1 MAGGLAAGL
10 ARGLSAG
17 YGMARDAYQD
27 EQTQKRQA
35 VEDVYRAR
43 ADERAD
49 QASKRENER
58 LDLARTT
65 EQRQQQRLD
74 EAERQQRLAL
84 ATTALKES
92 IADLEVTA
100 KARQLQ
106 NMPVDPEDAKR
117 HGESQAQLR
126 AARQESINFF
136 TRVQGRQMSLDDAP
150 PKDLYLHWV
159 RATGMTL
166 QEMAQMPQ
174 HIKDIQDGLQYRND
188 DLQIKGINGLLGPTY
203 LKRGIGEPS
212 PYGGTITKKEVVRLV
227 PARDANGVDHP
238 DKVYPI
244 LRVYTDQMGPDGQPL
259 YYDAAMTRDGTTAE
273 NDEIVPISLKRGFDF
288 MGNMGTLAEL
298 MKRPEIAKRLEQGEK
313 EGGAEARKYLED
325 LTARSRPTKKVVTRE
340 RVDLGDKYLERE
352 VDETGKILSEKELR
366 KGAAPRLFAPAHA
379 GGAGG
384 VASVLDSLDEPTAT
398 GEDLLAQL
406 PPRVAAT
413 IRGLDEGRM
422 TLKDLPTKGNY
433 RGEMQALWNQY
444 NSGADATKFTTSQ
457 RVENAFAVGKQGD
470 TVRSFNVA
478 VEHLDTLNHL
488 IGALKNSDML
498 AFNKLANEIAKQTG
512 QAAPTNFE
520 SARQIV
526 TNEVTKATVGA
537 QNALGDRQEIART
550 INVASSPEQL
560 QGAIKNYQELMAGQ
574 LKGLGTQYYA
584 GGGRKDFS
592 RFLTPRTVELTGGV
606 PRPAGAVQTAIRG
619 GPARMPTFGS
629 EADAAAAAKAGK
641 IKPGDRITINGQT
654 GTWQ

>member
-1 MAGGLAAGL
+1 MARVGLGPAAGLAAGL
-10 ARGLSAG
+10 NTG

-49 QASKRENER
+49 QAAKRENER
-58 LDLARTT
+58 LELMRST

-74 EAERQQRLAL
+74 ETERQQRLAL

-92 IADLEVTA
+92 IADLEATA

-117 HGESQAQLR
+117 YGKLQAQLR
-126 AARQESINFF
+126 AARQESINLF
-136 TRVQGRQMSLDDAP
+136 TRVQGGQMSLDDVP

-288 MGNMGTLAEL
+288 MGNMGALAEL

-366 KGAAPRLFAPAHA
+366 KGAAPRLFAPPRA

-384 VASVLDSLDEPTAT
+384 AGEPTLDDDTLTSMA
-398 GEDLLAQL
+398 EQYLAGDKSVFQNL
-406 PPRVAAT
+406 GRGAQGAANVVAL
-413 IRGLDEGRM
+413 R
-422 TLKDLPTKGNY
+422 
-433 RGEMQALWNQY
+433 
-444 NSGADATKFTTSQ
+444 Q
-457 RVENAFAVGKQGD
+457 RVTQVAKEAGMTPDQIALVQNEFQGMGAAQRALGTRSANFGLAEKEAYSMADLVIDASSKVPRTQFMPINKAIIAYENNTGDAQSRQFGAALNSFIQAYARAVNPVGTP
-470 TVRSFNVA
+470 TVSDKDHARAMLSTA
-478 VEHLDTLNHL
+478 DSHEAL
-488 IGALKNSDML
+488 IAIIEQLKREMD
-498 AFNKLANEIAKQTG
+498 AAG
-512 QAAPTNFE
+512 AAP
-520 SARQIV
+520 
-526 TNEVTKATVGA
+526 
-537 QNALGDRQEIART
+537 
-550 INVASSPEQL
+550 
-560 QGAIKNYQELMAGQ
+560 
-574 LKGLGTQYYA
+574 
-584 GGGRKDFS
+584 
-592 RFLTPRTVELTGGV
+592 
-606 PRPAGAVQTAIRG
+606 GAVQKQIRG
-619 GPARMPTFGS
+619 RQAELSERVRNRPRGGGSQMPTFGS

>member
-10 ARGLSAG
+10 ARGLSTG

-35 VEDVYRAR
+35 VEDVYKAR

-49 QASKRENER
+49 QAAKRENER
-58 LDLARTT
+58 LELMRST

-74 EAERQQRLAL
+74 ESERHQRAAEAIGAL
-84 ATTALKES
+84 EKSIGDIETT
-92 IADLEVTA
+92 T

-117 HGESQAQLR
+117 YGELKAQLR
-126 AARQESINFF
+126 AARQESINLF
-136 TRVQGRQMSLDDAP
+136 TRVQARRQSLDDVT
-150 PKDLYLHWV
+150 PKDLVLHLV

-166 QEMAQMPQ
+166 QDLAQMPQ
-174 HIKDIQDGLQYRND
+174 HVSDITDGLKYGNVD
-188 DLQIKGINGLLGPTY
+188 MQIKGVNGLLGPTY

-212 PYGGTITKKEVVRLV
+212 PYGGTITKKEVVKLV

-244 LRVYTDQMGPDGQPL
+244 LRVYTDIIGPDGQPL
-259 YYDAAMTRDGTTAE
+259 YYDAAMTRDGTT
-273 NDEIVPISLKRGFDF
+273 DEKDQIVPIDLKRGFDY
-288 MGNMGTLAEL
+288 MGNVSTLAEVL
-298 MKRPEIAKRLEQGEK
+298 RNPAIAKRLAEGEK
-313 EGGAEARKYLED
+313 EGGPEARKYLDD
-325 LTARSRPTKKVVTRE
+325 LTALSRPTKRVTTTDK
-340 RVDLGDKYLERE
+340 VDLGDR
-352 VDETGKILSEKELR
+352 VVQITRDETGKEVSREEIK
-366 KGAAPRLFAPAHA
+366 KGAAPRLFAPARA

-384 VASVLDSLDEPTAT
+384 VSGILDTLEEPDAT
-398 GEDLLAQL
+398 GDELLASL

-413 IRGLDEGRM
+413 IKALDEGRM

-433 RGEMQALWNQY
+433 RGEIQALWNQY
-444 NSGADATKFTTSQ
+444 NSRADATKFNTSQ
-457 RVENAFAVGKQGD
+457 RVENSFAVGKQGD

-488 IGALKNSDML
+488 IAALGNGDTL
-498 AFNKLANEIAKQTG
+498 AFNKLANTIAQQTG
-512 QAAPTNFE
+512 QPAPTNFE

-550 INVASSPEQL
+550 INVASSPAQL
-560 QGAIKNYQELMAGQ
+560 QGAIRNYQELMAGQ

-592 RFLTPRTVELTGGV
+592 TFLTPRTVELTGGV
-606 PRPAGAVQTAIRG
+606 PRPKSQPSRSAADSGGATTPK
-619 GPARMPTFGS
+619 GPAVGTVQDGYRFKG
-629 EADAAAAAKAGK
+629 
-641 IKPGDRITINGQT
+641 GDPASPSSWEKVR
-654 GTWQ
+654 

>member
-1 MAGGLAAGL
+1 MAGGRAAGLAAGL
-10 ARGLSAG
+10 NTG

-27 EQTQKRQA
+27 EQTQKQRA
-35 VEDVYRAR
+35 VDEVYKAR

-49 QASKRENER
+49 QAAKRENER
-58 LDLARTT
+58 LELMRST

-74 EAERQQRLAL
+74 ETERQQRSAL
-84 ATTALKES
+84 ATGALEKS
-92 IADLEVTA
+92 IADIETTT

-117 HGESQAQLR
+117 WGKLQAQLR
-126 AARQESINFF
+126 AARQESINLF
-136 TRVQGRQMSLDDAP
+136 TRVQGFQISLDDVP
-150 PKDLYLHWV
+150 PKDLYLHWI

-259 YYDAAMTRDGTTAE
+259 YYDAAMTREGTTDPG
-273 NDEIVPISLKRGFDF
+273 DEIVPIGLKRGFDF

-298 MKRPEIAKRLEQGEK
+298 MKRPEIAARLEQGEK

-325 LTARSRPTKKVVTRE
+325 LTARTKPVRKVAKTE
-340 RVDLGDKYLERE
+340 QVDLGDRKFLIRYDEAGKEVSRE
-352 VDETGKILSEKELR
+352 ELR
-366 KGAAPRLFAPAHA
+366 KGAAPRVFAPPRA

-384 VASVLDSLDEPTAT
+384 APEATLDDETLTSMAEQYLAGDKSVFQNLGRGAQGAANVVAL
-398 GEDLLAQL
+398 
-406 PPRVAAT
+406 R
-413 IRGLDEGRM
+413 
-422 TLKDLPTKGNY
+422 
-433 RGEMQALWNQY
+433 
-444 NSGADATKFTTSQ
+444 Q
-457 RVENAFAVGKQGD
+457 RVTQVAKEAGMSPDQIALVQNEFQGMGAAQRALGTRSANFGLAEKEAYAMADLVTEASSKVPRTQFMPINKAIIAYENNTGD
-470 TVRSFNVA
+470 P
-478 VEHLDTLNHL
+478 E
-488 IGALKNSDML
+488 
-498 AFNKLANEIAKQTG
+498 
-512 QAAPTNFE
+512 
-520 SARQIV
+520 ARQFGAALNSFINAYARAV
-526 TNEVTKATVGA
+526 SPIGTPTVSDKDHA
-537 QNALGDRQEIART
+537 RSMLSTADSHEALT
-550 INVASSPEQL
+550 
-560 QGAIKNYQELMAGQ
+560 AIMGQ
-574 LKGLGTQYYA
+574 LKREMDAA
-584 GGGRKDFS
+584 GAA
-592 RFLTPRTVELTGGV
+592 P
-606 PRPAGAVQTAIRG
+606 GAVQKQMRERQSQSAARVTNRG
-619 GPARMPTFGS
+619 GAARMPTFGS

>member
-92 IADLEVTA
+92 IADLEATA

-117 HGESQAQLR
+117 YGELQAQLR

-325 LTARSRPTKKVVTRE
+325 LRARSRPTKKVVTRE

-366 KGAAPRLFAPAHA
+366 KGAVPRVFAPPRA

-384 VASVLDSLDEPTAT
+384 APEATLDDETLTSMAEQYLAGDKSVFQNLGRGAQGAANVVAL
-398 GEDLLAQL
+398 
-406 PPRVAAT
+406 R
-413 IRGLDEGRM
+413 
-422 TLKDLPTKGNY
+422 
-433 RGEMQALWNQY
+433 
-444 NSGADATKFTTSQ
+444 Q
-457 RVENAFAVGKQGD
+457 RVTQVAKEAGMTPDQIALVQNEFQGMGAAQRALGTRSANFGLAEKEAYAMADLVTEASSKVPRTQFMPINKAIIAYENKTGDPEARQFGAALNSFINAYARAVSPIGTP
-470 TVRSFNVA
+470 TVSDKDHARSMLSTADSHEALVA
-478 VEHLDTLNHL
+478 IMNQ
-488 IGALKNSDML
+488 LKREMD
-498 AFNKLANEIAKQTG
+498 AAG
-512 QAAPTNFE
+512 AAP
-520 SARQIV
+520 
-526 TNEVTKATVGA
+526 
-537 QNALGDRQEIART
+537 
-550 INVASSPEQL
+550 
-560 QGAIKNYQELMAGQ
+560 
-574 LKGLGTQYYA
+574 
-584 GGGRKDFS
+584 
-592 RFLTPRTVELTGGV
+592 
-606 PRPAGAVQTAIRG
+606 GAVQKQMRERQSQNA
-619 GPARMPTFGS
+619 ARVRDRASNQMPTFGS

>member
-92 IADLEVTA
+92 IADLEATA

-117 HGESQAQLR
+117 YGELQAQLR

-298 MKRPEIAKRLEQGEK
+298 MKRPEIAQRLEQGEK

-325 LTARSRPTKKVVTRE
+325 LRARSRPTKKVVTRE

-366 KGAAPRLFAPAHA
+366 KGAVPRVFAPPRA

-384 VASVLDSLDEPTAT
+384 APEATLDDETLTSMAEQYLAGDKSVFQNLGRGAQGAANVVAL
-398 GEDLLAQL
+398 
-406 PPRVAAT
+406 R
-413 IRGLDEGRM
+413 
-422 TLKDLPTKGNY
+422 
-433 RGEMQALWNQY
+433 
-444 NSGADATKFTTSQ
+444 Q
-457 RVENAFAVGKQGD
+457 RVTQVAKEAGMTPDQIALVQNEFQGM
-470 TVRSFNVA
+470 
-478 VEHLDTLNHL
+478 
-488 IGALKNSDML
+488 GA
-498 AFNKLANEIAKQTG
+498 
-512 QAAPTNFE
+512 
-520 SARQIV
+520 
-526 TNEVTKATVGA
+526 A
-537 QNALGDRQEIART
+537 QRALGTRSANFGLAEKEAYAMADLVTE
-550 INVASSPEQL
+550 ASSKVPRTQFMPINKAIIAYENNTGDPETRQF
-560 QGAIKNYQELMAGQ
+560 GAALNSFINAYARAVSPVGTPTVSDKDHARAMLSTADSHEALTAIMGQ
-574 LKGLGTQYYA
+574 LKREMDAA
-584 GGGRKDFS
+584 GAA
-592 RFLTPRTVELTGGV
+592 P
-606 PRPAGAVQTAIRG
+606 GAVQKQIRG
-619 GPARMPTFGS
+619 RQAELSERVRNRPRGGGGNQMPTFGS

>member
-10 ARGLSAG
+10 ARGLSTG

-35 VEDVYRAR
+35 VEDVYKAR

-49 QASKRENER
+49 EASKRENER
-58 LDLARTT
+58 LDLMRTT

-74 EAERQQRLAL
+74 ETERQQRSAL
-84 ATTALKES
+84 ATGALEKS
-92 IADLEVTA
+92 IADIEATA

-117 HGESQAQLR
+117 YGELQAQLR

-136 TRVQGRQMSLDDAP
+136 TRVQGGQMSLNDAP
-150 PKDLYLHWV
+150 PKDLYLHLV
-159 RATGMTL
+159 RATGMTP

-203 LKRGIGEPS
+203 LKRGVGEPS

-259 YYDAAMTRDGTTAE
+259 YYDAAMTREGTTKP
-273 NDEIVPISLKRGFDF
+273 NDEIVPIDLKRGFDF

-298 MKRPEIAKRLEQGEK
+298 MKRPEIAARLEQGEK

-325 LTARSRPTKKVVTRE
+325 LTARTKPVRKVAKTE
-340 RVDLGDKYLERE
+340 QVDLGDRKFLIRYDEAGNEVSRE
-352 VDETGKILSEKELR
+352 EMR
-366 KGAAPRLFAPAHA
+366 KGAVPRILAPRGGAGA
-379 GGAGG
+379 GGAG
-384 VASVLDSLDEPTAT
+384 EPTIDDETLTAMAEQYLAGDKSVFQNLGRGAQGAT
-398 GEDLLAQL
+398 NVVALRKRVAEVAKEAGMTPDQIALAQAEFMGMGAAQRTLGTRTANFGLAEKEALEMAGLVEQTSAKVSRTTFMPINKAIIAYNDNTGDPETRAFGAALNSFINAYARAVSPVGTPTVSDKDHARAMLSRADSHTALLA
-406 PPRVAAT
+406 
-413 IRGLDEGRM
+413 IMD
-422 TLKDLPTKGNY
+422 
-433 RGEMQALWNQY
+433 
-444 NSGADATKFTTSQ
+444 
-457 RVENAFAVGKQGD
+457 
-470 TVRSFNVA
+470 
-478 VEHLDTLNHL
+478 
-488 IGALKNSDML
+488 
-498 AFNKLANEIAKQTG
+498 
-512 QAAPTNFE
+512 
-520 SARQIV
+520 
-526 TNEVTKATVGA
+526 
-537 QNALGDRQEIART
+537 
-550 INVASSPEQL
+550 
-560 QGAIKNYQELMAGQ
+560 Q
-574 LKGLGTQYYA
+574 LKQEMKA
-584 GGGRKDFS
+584 AEKA
-592 RFLTPRTVELTGGV
+592 P
-606 PRPAGAVQTAIRG
+606 GAVQDQLRRQQGAAAARVRDRPRG
-619 GPARMPTFGS
+619 EAKMPTFAS
-629 EADAAAAAKAGK
+629 EADATAAAKAGK

>member
-10 ARGLSAG
+10 ARGLSTG

-35 VEDVYRAR
+35 VEEVYKAR

-49 QASKRENER
+49 QAAKRENER
-58 LDLARTT
+58 LELMRTT

-74 EAERQQRLAL
+74 ETERQQRLAL

-92 IADLEVTA
+92 IADLEATA

-117 HGESQAQLR
+117 YGELQAQLR

-366 KGAAPRLFAPAHA
+366 KGAAPRLFAPARA

-384 VASVLDSLDEPTAT
+384 AGEPTIDDETLTSMAEQYLAGDKSVFQNLGRGAQGAT
-398 GEDLLAQL
+398 NV
-406 PPRVAAT
+406 VAL
-413 IRGLDEGRM
+413 R
-422 TLKDLPTKGNY
+422 
-433 RGEMQALWNQY
+433 
-444 NSGADATKFTTSQ
+444 Q
-457 RVENAFAVGKQGD
+457 RVTQVAKEAGMTPDQIALVQNEFQGM
-470 TVRSFNVA
+470 
-478 VEHLDTLNHL
+478 
-488 IGALKNSDML
+488 GA
-498 AFNKLANEIAKQTG
+498 
-512 QAAPTNFE
+512 
-520 SARQIV
+520 
-526 TNEVTKATVGA
+526 A
-537 QNALGDRQEIART
+537 QRALGTRSANFGLAEKEAYAMADLVTE
-550 INVASSPEQL
+550 ASSKVPRTQFMPINKAIIAYENNTGDPETRQF
-560 QGAIKNYQELMAGQ
+560 GAALNSFINAYARAVSPIGTPTVSDKDHARSMLSTADSHEALTAIMGQ
-574 LKGLGTQYYA
+574 LKREMDAA
-584 GGGRKDFS
+584 GAA
-592 RFLTPRTVELTGGV
+592 P
-606 PRPAGAVQTAIRG
+606 GAVQKQIRG
-619 GPARMPTFGS
+619 RQAELSERVRNRPRGGGGNQMPTFGS

>member
-1 MAGGLAAGL
+1 MARVGLGLAAGV
-10 ARGLSAG
+10 AAGLNTD

-27 EQTQKRQA
+27 EQTQKRQV
-35 VEDVYRAR
+35 VEDAYKAR

-49 QASKRENER
+49 EASKRENER
-58 LDLARTT
+58 LELMRST

-74 EAERQQRLAL
+74 ETERQQRSAL

-106 NMPVDPEDAKR
+106 NMPVDPEDEKR
-117 HGESQAQLR
+117 YGELQAQLR

-150 PKDLYLHWV
+150 PKDLHLHWV

-325 LTARSRPTKKVVTRE
+325 LRARSRPTKKVVTRE

-366 KGAAPRLFAPAHA
+366 KGAAPRVFAPPRA

-384 VASVLDSLDEPTAT
+384 APEATLDDETLTSMAEQYLAGDKSVFQNLGRGAQGAANVVAL
-398 GEDLLAQL
+398 
-406 PPRVAAT
+406 R
-413 IRGLDEGRM
+413 
-422 TLKDLPTKGNY
+422 
-433 RGEMQALWNQY
+433 
-444 NSGADATKFTTSQ
+444 Q
-457 RVENAFAVGKQGD
+457 RVTQVAKEAGMTPDQIALVQNEFQGMGAAQRALGTRSANFGLAEKEAYAMADLVTEASSKVPRTQFMPINKAIIAYENKTGDPEARQFGAALNSFINAYARAVSPIGTP
-470 TVRSFNVA
+470 TVSDKDHARSMLSTADSHEALVA
-478 VEHLDTLNHL
+478 IMNQ
-488 IGALKNSDML
+488 LKREMD
-498 AFNKLANEIAKQTG
+498 AAG
-512 QAAPTNFE
+512 AAP
-520 SARQIV
+520 
-526 TNEVTKATVGA
+526 
-537 QNALGDRQEIART
+537 
-550 INVASSPEQL
+550 
-560 QGAIKNYQELMAGQ
+560 
-574 LKGLGTQYYA
+574 
-584 GGGRKDFS
+584 
-592 RFLTPRTVELTGGV
+592 
-606 PRPAGAVQTAIRG
+606 GAVQKQMRERQSQNA
-619 GPARMPTFGS
+619 ARVRDRASNQMPTFGS

>member
-106 NMPVDPEDAKR
+106 NMPVDPEDEKR
-117 HGESQAQLR
+117 YGELQAQLR

-150 PKDLYLHWV
+150 PKDLHLHWV

-325 LTARSRPTKKVVTRE
+325 LRARSRPTKKVVTRE

-366 KGAAPRLFAPAHA
+366 KGAVPRVFAPPRA

-384 VASVLDSLDEPTAT
+384 APEATLDDETLTSMAEQYLAGDKSVFQNLGRGAQGAANVVAL
-398 GEDLLAQL
+398 
-406 PPRVAAT
+406 R
-413 IRGLDEGRM
+413 
-422 TLKDLPTKGNY
+422 
-433 RGEMQALWNQY
+433 
-444 NSGADATKFTTSQ
+444 Q
-457 RVENAFAVGKQGD
+457 RVTQVAKEAGMTPDQIALVQNEFQGMGAAQRALGTRSANFGLAEKEAYAMADLVTEASSKVPRTQFMPINKAIIAYENKTGDPEARQFGAALNSFINAYARAVSPIGTP
-470 TVRSFNVA
+470 TVSDKDHARSMLSTADSHEALVA
-478 VEHLDTLNHL
+478 IMNQ
-488 IGALKNSDML
+488 LKREMD
-498 AFNKLANEIAKQTG
+498 AAG
-512 QAAPTNFE
+512 AAP
-520 SARQIV
+520 
-526 TNEVTKATVGA
+526 
-537 QNALGDRQEIART
+537 
-550 INVASSPEQL
+550 
-560 QGAIKNYQELMAGQ
+560 
-574 LKGLGTQYYA
+574 
-584 GGGRKDFS
+584 
-592 RFLTPRTVELTGGV
+592 
-606 PRPAGAVQTAIRG
+606 GAVQKQMRERQSQNA
-619 GPARMPTFGS
+619 ARVRDRASNQMPTFGS

>member
-10 ARGLSAG
+10 ARGLSTG

-35 VEDVYRAR
+35 VEDVYKAR

-49 QASKRENER
+49 EASKRENER
-58 LDLARTT
+58 LELMRTT

-74 EAERQQRLAL
+74 ETERQQRSAL

-92 IADLEVTA
+92 IADLEATA

-106 NMPVDPEDAKR
+106 NMPVDPEAAKR
-117 HGESQAQLR
+117 YGELQAQLR
-126 AARQESINFF
+126 AARQESINLF
-136 TRVQGRQMSLDDAP
+136 TRVQGFQISLDDVP
-150 PKDLYLHWV
+150 PKDLYLHWI

-259 YYDAAMTRDGTTAE
+259 YYDAAMTREGTTDPG
-273 NDEIVPISLKRGFDF
+273 DEIVPIGLKRGFDF

-298 MKRPEIAKRLEQGEK
+298 MKRPEIAARLEQGEK

-325 LTARSRPTKKVVTRE
+325 LTARTKPVRKVAKTE
-340 RVDLGDKYLERE
+340 QVDLGDRKFLIRYDEAGKEVSRE
-352 VDETGKILSEKELR
+352 EMR
-366 KGAAPRLFAPAHA
+366 KGAVPRVFAPPRA

-384 VASVLDSLDEPTAT
+384 APEATLDDETLTSMAEQYLAGDKSVFQNLGRGAQGAANVVAL
-398 GEDLLAQL
+398 
-406 PPRVAAT
+406 R
-413 IRGLDEGRM
+413 
-422 TLKDLPTKGNY
+422 
-433 RGEMQALWNQY
+433 
-444 NSGADATKFTTSQ
+444 Q
-457 RVENAFAVGKQGD
+457 RVTQVAKEAGMSPDQIALVQNEFQGMGAAQRALGTRSANFGLAEKEAYAMADLVTEASSKVPRTQFMPINKAIIAYENKTGDPEARQFGAALNSFINAYARAVSPIGTP
-470 TVRSFNVA
+470 TVSDKDHARSMLSTADSHEALVA
-478 VEHLDTLNHL
+478 IMNQ
-488 IGALKNSDML
+488 LKREMD
-498 AFNKLANEIAKQTG
+498 AAG
-512 QAAPTNFE
+512 AAP
-520 SARQIV
+520 
-526 TNEVTKATVGA
+526 
-537 QNALGDRQEIART
+537 
-550 INVASSPEQL
+550 
-560 QGAIKNYQELMAGQ
+560 
-574 LKGLGTQYYA
+574 
-584 GGGRKDFS
+584 
-592 RFLTPRTVELTGGV
+592 
-606 PRPAGAVQTAIRG
+606 GAVQKQMRERQSQNA
-619 GPARMPTFGS
+619 ARVRDRASNQMPTFGS